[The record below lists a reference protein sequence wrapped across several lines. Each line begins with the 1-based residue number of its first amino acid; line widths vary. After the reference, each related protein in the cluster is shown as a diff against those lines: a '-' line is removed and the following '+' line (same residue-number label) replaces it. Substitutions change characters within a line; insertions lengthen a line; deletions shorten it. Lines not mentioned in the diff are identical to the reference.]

1 MLGNIKVGLKRRVL
15 KIQLFNLPLFLT
27 IEENSTKN
35 IIYKLDTEFSNIKS
49 KKIMVFTSVGIY
61 EKFKTGIDILLN
73 EYNKISIFYVT
84 DSSYDVAV
92 EVAKK
97 LSIED
102 FDIIIGFGGGKIL
115 DTAKYA
121 SYVSKKKYVAIPT
134 TLSNDGVASPIAVL
148 KTYEGK
154 AKSFGCKSPDGI
166 IIDTNIIK
174 DAPNTLLMA
183 GIGDTVSNYTALFDW
198 KLESKHKGIHPN
210 DFAYLLSDTALNM
223 LLFSREEHIKSGNFI
238 KQLAQSL
245 VLSGLAMDI
254 AGNSRPCSGS
264 EHLFSHSIDENYN
277 INVPHGLK
285 VAVGSIASC
294 IFQKRNYEPLVT
306 FLKRYHVEIAPE
318 RLGISKEVFIGAW
331 LNAKATRPDRFSVLN
346 TIDLNEKY
354 LDKVYDEITG
364 VLK

>member
-1 MLGNIKVGLKRRVL
+1 M
-15 KIQLFNLPLFLT
+15 QLLDLPLFLT
-27 IEENSTKN
+27 IEENS
-35 IIYKLDTEFSNIKS
+35 IRDLISKLDNEFHDIES
-49 KKIMVFTSVGIY
+49 KKIMAFTSRGVYDI
-61 EKFKTGIDILLN
+61 FKEDIDKLLN
-73 EYNKISIFYVT
+73 ECKDTSVFFVEDSTYDIAVDVAKKISI
-84 DSSYDVAV
+84 
-92 EVAKK
+92 
-97 LSIED
+97 ED
-102 FDIIIGFGGGKIL
+102 YEIIIGFGGGKIL

-148 KTYEGK
+148 KTFEGK

-174 DAPNTLLMA
+174 GAPNTLLMA

-198 KLESKHKGIHPN
+198 KLESKHRGIHQN

-223 LLFSREEHIKSGNFI
+223 LLFSREEHYRNENFI
-238 KQLAQSL
+238 RQLAQSL

-264 EHLFSHSIDENYN
+264 EHLFSHSLDENYDIN
-277 INVPHGLK
+277 IPHGLK
-285 VAVGSIASC
+285 VALGSIASC
-294 IFQKRNYEPLVT
+294 IFQDRSYEPIVT
-306 FLKRYHVEIAPE
+306 FLKRYDVDVAPQ

-331 LNAKATRPDRFSVLN
+331 LKAKDTRPDRFSVLN
-346 TIDLNEKY
+346 IIELNEEY
-354 LDKVYDEITG
+354 LEKIYNDITE

>member
-1 MLGNIKVGLKRRVL
+1 M
-15 KIQLFNLPLFLT
+15 QPFNLPLFLT
-27 IEENSTKN
+27 IEENSTKDL
-35 IIYKLDTEFSNIKS
+35 IAKLGREFSNIES
-49 KKIMVFTSVGIY
+49 KKIMVFTSKGIY
-61 EKFKTGIDILLN
+61 EKFKRGIDRLLN
-73 EYNKISIFYVT
+73 DYKRISIFYVE
-84 DSSYDVAV
+84 DSTYDIAV
-92 EVAKK
+92 EVAKRI
-97 LSIED
+97 SIEEYE
-102 FDIIIGFGGGKIL
+102 IVIGFGGGKIL

-154 AKSFGCKSPDGI
+154 SKSFGCKSPDGI

-183 GIGDTVSNYTALFDW
+183 GIGDTVSNYTALYDW

-223 LLFSREEHIKSGNFI
+223 LLFSREEHIRNENFI

-264 EHLFSHSIDENYN
+264 EHLFSHSLDEHYN
-277 INVPHGLK
+277 IDAPHGLK
-285 VAVGSIASC
+285 VALGSIASC
-294 IFQKRNYEPLVT
+294 ILQDRSYEPIVT
-306 FLKRYHVEIAPE
+306 FLKRYNVNILPE
-318 RLGISKEVFIGAW
+318 KLGVSKEVFVDAW
-331 LNAKATRPDRFSVLN
+331 LKAQDTRPDRFSVLN
-346 TIDLNEKY
+346 TLDLHEKH
-354 LDKVYDEITG
+354 LEKIYDEITE
-364 VLK
+364 VLR